1 MKSISKYS
9 YVALMAAITLT
20 GCSIAKS
27 SETAFVP
34 DKLNCNFSVD
44 INITTEDTSSIA
56 HLVRNDSSWTASFT
70 EPSALSGIDMLFED
84 DEITASYKGLSFSVP
99 QSAVPV
105 QSALSNFIL
114 AAENIQTEDST
125 YNCVVDGSDYK
136 LCGSIDNGDFTLIFD
151 ESGLPVSFEMENF
164 NLLILFEN
172 YSDNASDI
180 QDIQIDET
188 TETDETFTETITDES
203 TS

>member
-1 MKSISKYS
+1 
-9 YVALMAAITLT
+9 
-20 GCSIAKS
+20 
-27 SETAFVP
+27 
-34 DKLNCNFSVD
+34 
-44 INITTEDTSSIA
+44 
-56 HLVRNDSSWTASFT
+56 
-70 EPSALSGIDMLFED
+70 MLFED

-188 TETDETFTETITDES
+188 TETDEIFTETITDES

>member
-1 MKSISKYS
+1 
-9 YVALMAAITLT
+9 
-20 GCSIAKS
+20 
-27 SETAFVP
+27 
-34 DKLNCNFSVD
+34 
-44 INITTEDTSSIA
+44 
-56 HLVRNDSSWTASFT
+56 
-70 EPSALSGIDMLFED
+70 
-84 DEITASYKGLSFSVP
+84 VP

-172 YSDNASDI
+172 YSGNASDI